1 MKEWD
6 EDEMSPDELEND
18 ENLNVEPIDE
28 STATP
33 SEKYEKLLGEDS
45 KKYKLSGM
53 FKDWFLDYSSYVILQ
68 RAVPNIV
75 DGLKPVQRRV
85 LHAMFKMDDGNMTKV
100 ANIVGQAMQYHP
112 HGDASILGALVQLGQ
127 KGFALDCQGNWGNIL
142 TGDSNAAARY
152 IEARLS
158 KFAKEVIFDPKIT
171 NWMTS
176 YDGRNQEPT
185 ELPVRFPLLLAQGTE
200 GIAVGMASKILP
212 HNFNELIDASIAY
225 LQGKPFELLPDFP
238 TGGLA
243 DCSKYMK
250 GQRGGSVKIRAK
262 IEKIDKN
269 TLAIKEI
276 PYGKTTHA
284 LVDSILKAKDKGKI
298 KIKKIE
304 DMTTSTAD
312 LVIHLPNDVSPDKTI
327 DALYAFTDCE
337 TTVAPNACVIK
348 DNKPQFLS
356 VEDILIYDTEH
367 TKELMGRQLE
377 IRKGELEE
385 NWHYTSLE
393 KIFFEN
399 RVYKL
404 LEEDQKSWEDQ
415 VNAILARMKEFQSQ
429 LVREIKMEDI
439 LKLVEKPVRKI
450 SKFDTKVIDEK
461 ILEIEKELNVVKEHL
476 ANLTQYTIDFF
487 RNIKSKYGKDFPRR
501 TEITGFE
508 TITATKVVSNNAKL
522 YANMEEGF
530 VGMGLKK
537 NEGDFICDCSD
548 MSEIIV
554 ISKDGRYWIKK
565 VTEKD
570 YFGKNLLYVGIYNR
584 SDSRTIYNVIYR
596 DGKAAGKNA
605 VYYAKRFAITS
616 ITRDKEYNI
625 TQGTPGSEIMWFSV
639 NHNGEAETVKIYFK
653 PKPKLKKL
661 NMEYD
666 FSELAIKGKLS
677 RGNLVTKN
685 AIQRISLKS
694 KGISTI
700 GGKDIWF
707 DTDVNRLNEEGR
719 GDHLGQFSGDDKILA
734 IFKDGTWC
742 TTSYDM
748 SNRYQGDLL
757 RIEKYDE
764 NKIYAALYFD
774 GPSKQFY
781 IKRFSFPVND
791 NAPASFIPEG
801 KGTYLADFSADKHP
815 QFMVTFT
822 GRQEHREPEKFDAEE
837 FIAKKGI
844 TAKGNRCHRYDVLKV
859 EFIEPLE
866 KPEEDE
872 DEGVKPGEVITLGPE
887 DIPEGESFNPEAMYR
902 PAEEGE
908 EPLGDIGEPDP
919 DNEDDEP
926 NLFDM

>member
-1 MKEWD
+1 MSEWD
-6 EDEMSPDELEND
+6 DELSQDELEGD
-18 ENLNVEPIDE
+18 ENLNEEPIDE
-28 STATP
+28 SSAVP

-85 LHAMFKMDDGNMTKV
+85 LHAMHEHDTGAYSKV
-100 ANIVGQAMQYHP
+100 AGIVGEAMHFHP

-127 KGFALDCQGNWGNIL
+127 KGYAIDCQGNWGNIL
-142 TGDSNAAARY
+142 TGDPNAAGRY

-158 KFAKEVIFDPKIT
+158 KFAKDVIFDPKIT
-171 NWMTS
+171 EWMTS
-176 YDGRNQEPT
+176 YDGRNQEPV

-225 LQGKPFELLPDFP
+225 LQGKEFELLPDFP
-238 TGGLA
+238 TGGYA

-250 GQRGGSVKIRAK
+250 GQRGGSVKVRAK

-276 PYGKTTHA
+276 PYGKTTHV

-304 DMTTSTAD
+304 DMTTDTAD

-337 TTVAPNACVIK
+337 TNIAPNACVIK

-356 VEDILIYDTEH
+356 VDDILIYDTEH
-367 TKELMGRQLE
+367 TRDLLKKQLE
-377 IRKGELEE
+377 IKKNELED

-399 RVYKL
+399 RVYKI
-404 LEEDQKSWEDQ
+404 LEEDQKTWEAQIKD
-415 VNAILARMKEFQSQ
+415 VFKRMCEFQGQ
-429 LVREIKMEDI
+429 LIRKITMDDI

-450 SKFDTKVIDEK
+450 SKFDTKVIDQK
-461 ILEIEKELNVVKEHL
+461 ILDIEKELNVVKDNIEHI
-476 ANLTQYTIDFF
+476 TEYTIKFF
-487 RNIKSKYGKDFPRR
+487 QNIKTKYGKDFPRR
-501 TEITGFE
+501 TEITDFE

-522 YANMEEGF
+522 YANLETGF
-530 VGMGLKK
+530 VGIGLKK
-537 NEGDFICDCSD
+537 DEGEYLCDCSD

-554 ISKDGRYWIKK
+554 IGKDGKYLITK
-565 VTEKD
+565 VSDKAFFAT
-570 YFGKNLLYVGIYNR
+570 NLLYVGIFNR
-584 SDSRTIYNVIYR
+584 GDSRTIYNVIYR
-596 DGKAAGKNA
+596 DGKST

-616 ITRDKEYNI
+616 VTRDKEYDI
-625 TQGTPGSEIMWFSV
+625 TQGKPGSNILWFSV
-639 NHNGEAETVKIYFK
+639 NHNGEAETVKIYFRAR
-653 PKPKLKKL
+653 PKLKKL

-666 FSELAIKGKLS
+666 FSELAIKGKVS

-685 AIQRISLKS
+685 AIQKISLRA

-700 GGKDIWF
+700 GGKSIWF
-707 DTDVNRLNEEGR
+707 DTDVQRLNEDGR
-719 GDHLGQFSGDDKILA
+719 GMLLGEFSGNDKIIA
-734 IFKDGTWC
+734 VFKNGTYY
-742 TTSYDM
+742 TTSYDL

-757 RIEKYDE
+757 LIEKYDE
-764 NKIYAALYFD
+764 NKVYAALYYD
-774 GPSKQFY
+774 GENFY
-781 IKRFSFPVND
+781 IKRFSFPPSD
-791 NAPASFIPEG
+791 NSPASFIADNRG
-801 KGTYLADFSADKHP
+801 AYLADFSADKHP

-844 TAKGNRCHRYDVLKV
+844 TAKGNRCHRYDILKV
-859 EFIEPLE
+859 EFIEPLH
-866 KPEEDE
+866 KPEDDE
-872 DEGVKPGEVITLGPE
+872 EEGAKPGEIISLGPE
-887 DIPEGESFNPEAMYR
+887 DIPDDETFSPESMYQ
-902 PAEEGE
+902 PTGEGE
-908 EPLGDIGEPDP
+908 ESHGDLGEPDP
-919 DNEDDEP
+919 DSDDADEP
-926 NLFDM
+926 NLFDL

>member
-276 PYGKTTHA
+276 PYRKTTHA

-367 TKELMGRQLE
+367 TKELLGRQLE
-377 IRKGELEE
+377 IRKGELED